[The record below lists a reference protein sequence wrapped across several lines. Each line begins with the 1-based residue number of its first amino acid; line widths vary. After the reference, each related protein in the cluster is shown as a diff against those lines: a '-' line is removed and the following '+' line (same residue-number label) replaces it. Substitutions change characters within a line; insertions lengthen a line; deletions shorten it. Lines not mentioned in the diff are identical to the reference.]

1 MSKRHDPDVVMDVR
15 LARDWNAYPSMHISE
30 LKKAVAEGRGNPKM
44 EQEIADRESGKSQVK
59 VTPQI
64 QGGKAQTRVGRM

>member
-1 MSKRHDPDVVMDVR
+1 MKRHDPEIVIDCKI
-15 LARDWNAYPSMHISE
+15 AQDWNAYPSYTLAD

-44 EQEIADRESGKSQVK
+44 EQEIADRESGKSAIR

-64 QGGKAQTRVGRM
+64 MGGKVQTKIGRM